1 MLEII
6 RKVHNEGYSSAVR
19 DSMGRPMRE
28 DPDVITD
35 ETLMYDPETDER
47 YLRIEYNC
55 DFLVDDNTYKI
66 SRKEAIQWAK
76 DNQLR
81 NLCVIGK
88 RRIRQIR
95 KWNRLR
101 GVRYYLGKEDEQCI
115 IMNLMSELNR
125 MFSQEEGV
133 E

>member
-6 RKVHNEGYSSAVR
+6 RRVHNEGYSSAVR

-47 YLRIEYNC
+47 FLRIEYNC

-66 SRKEAIQWAK
+66 SRKEAVQWAK

-115 IMNLMSELNR
+115 IRSLISELNR
-125 MFSQEEGV
+125 MFSEEGV